1 MFKARLLLAAVVLGA
16 SAAIAQDAP
25 QLSAARPTLVL
36 AIVVDQMRY
45 DYLSRFGAEFDSGLK
60 RLIEE
65 GAVFTNANYEA
76 APTVTA
82 VGHSTI
88 LSGATPSLSGIAGNT
103 WYERSEGRN
112 VQSITDDGV
121 TPLGGGSGASPK
133 RLLVSTIGDELKI
146 SGKGGKVYGVS
157 LKDRSAILP
166 AGRMADGAFWFDSA
180 SGNFVSSSWYFAQL
194 PAWAAEFNAAKHAD
208 RFAGERF
215 GELTMPAAGPDLYGE
230 IDASPFADQLVLD
243 FALTVLEAEQLG
255 TDAQTDVLAVSFSA
269 MDYVGH
275 ASGPDTPL
283 IREMTLAI
291 DERVGELLAAAEAQ
305 AGSGNVL
312 VVFTADHGVA
322 PVPEE
327 NVAKR
332 LPGGRYDARA
342 EREAVEAALDAAFG
356 AGDYVEAVSDSSYY
370 LRREPVP
377 GKAIAYADME
387 RIAADTL
394 RQQPQM
400 ARVYTRSELAAGL
413 VDGDA
418 IDRRVRNGFNMQ
430 HSGDVLA
437 IHEPNWLAGGG
448 GPGGGTTHGSPY
460 PYDTHVPVIFW
471 GPGNL
476 VQPGQ
481 YHAPAA
487 VHDIAATLSTQL
499 GIAQPSGSI
508 GRVLAEMLPPFRA
521 PAPGVSAWQQ
531 AEPEEREEGAGGLG
545 GLRIRPNRDNT
556 AGKP

>member
-1 MFKARLLLAAVVLGA
+1 MPSRNLLAAAVVLAA
-16 SAAIAQDAP
+16 SAHASAQETP
-25 QLSAARPTLVL
+25 AARPTLVL

-45 DYLSRFGAEFDSGLK
+45 DYLGRYEAEFDSGLK
-60 RLIEE
+60 RLVDE
-65 GAVFTNANYEA
+65 GAVFTNANYDA

-88 LSGATPSLSGIAGNT
+88 LSGATPSVSGIAGNT

-112 VQSITDDGV
+112 VQSITDADV
-121 TPLGGGSGASPK
+121 SPLGGGAGASPK

-166 AGRMADGAFWFDSA
+166 AGRMADGAFWFDGS
-180 SGNFVSSSWYFAQL
+180 SGNFVSSTWYFDAL
-194 PAWAAEFNAAKHAD
+194 PAWASDFNAAKHAD

-215 GELTMPAAGPDLYGE
+215 GDVTMPAAGIDLYGE

-255 TDAQTDVLAVSFSA
+255 TDAQTDLLSVSFSA

-275 ASGPDTPL
+275 SSGPDTPL
-283 IREMTLAI
+283 IREMALAI
-291 DERVGELLAAAEAQ
+291 DERVGELIEAAEAQ
-305 AGSGNVL
+305 AGAGNVL

-342 EREAVEAALDAAFG
+342 EREAVETALDAAFG
-356 AGDYVEAVSDSSYY
+356 AGDYVEGVADFSYY

-377 GKAIAYADME
+377 GKSIAYADME
-387 RIAADTL
+387 RVAADTL
-394 RQQPQM
+394 RTQPRV

-413 VDGDA
+413 VNGDA
-418 IDRRVRNGFNMQ
+418 IDRRVRNGFNTL

-437 IHEPNWLAGGG
+437 IHEPNWLAGGF
-448 GPGGGTTHGSPY
+448 GGTNHGSPY
-460 PYDTHVPVIFW
+460 SYDTHVPVIFW
-471 GPGNL
+471 GAPNL
-476 VQPGQ
+476 VQPGH
-481 YHAPAA
+481 YHAEAA
-487 VHDIAATLSTQL
+487 VHDIAPTLAAQL

-508 GRVLAEMLPPFRA
+508 GRVLGEMLPSASDALRVTAQPARA
-521 PAPGVSAWQQ
+521 
-531 AEPEEREEGAGGLG
+531 ETEEERPAFGR
-545 GLRIRPNRDNT
+545 LRVRPNTDNT
-556 AGKP
+556 AGKK